1 MSGIVGLLRLD
12 GRPCDGEAD
21 ESFQRMLAA
30 IAHRGPDASTS
41 LCQGPLALGHAM
53 LRTTPESVTERQPLR
68 DETGELCLVLD
79 GRIDNRVQMQ
89 SSLEAGF
96 HHARDGSDADLLMSA
111 YARWGSACAGRLT
124 GDFAFALWDDR
135 RQRLFCARDPMGI
148 KSFYY
153 HCDGRTFRFASEP
166 RALFADRAVRCE
178 PNEGMIGEFLAG
190 SLQSTEETFFTG
202 VMRLRAGHSLTVG
215 DGQVRQR
222 RYWDIDSS
230 RELRYKADEE
240 YASHFLELF
249 TEAVRCRMR
258 ASGPVAAELSGGLDS
273 SSVVCVAA
281 KIERETALKEAGLN
295 TFSLVFPGAACDES
309 GYIADVAARCGKES
323 HVIRPLESTA
333 VRGATLAPRQM
344 DVPRFA
350 NDMMFDAL
358 GAEVRRRGVR
368 TLLTGQGGDDLFSGL
383 YHPYVD
389 HLIGLRLV
397 DLLRQLRLDAGRFGP
412 ASVPALC
419 YWHGLRPILRRRLPG
434 GAIRTMRRLLN
445 RDGVPGWIDP
455 HFARRTALC
464 ARLRGPDGDRG
475 RSSTWRRLLRER
487 IESGW
492 RAFYN
497 DSADQWAASFGF
509 DYRHPFYDTRIVE
522 FSWALP
528 VQQCW
533 RRADRKIIIPLA
545 MRDLL
550 PESIRQRPTK
560 AEFSEVFVEALRT
573 SGAAERKD
581 FFHSL
586 RIAAAGWVEPGQ
598 LRSMFDR
605 MIHLHARGDEG
616 YIAFVN
622 PLWASI
628 AMEDWYARTFA
639 Q

>member
-1 MSGIVGLLRLD
+1 
-12 GRPCDGEAD
+12 
-21 ESFQRMLAA
+21 
-30 IAHRGPDASTS
+30 
-41 LCQGPLALGHAM
+41 
-53 LRTTPESVTERQPLR
+53 
-68 DETGELCLVLD
+68 
-79 GRIDNRVQMQ
+79 
-89 SSLEAGF
+89 
-96 HHARDGSDADLLMSA
+96 
-111 YARWGSACAGRLT
+111 
-124 GDFAFALWDDR
+124 
-135 RQRLFCARDPMGI
+135 MGI

-153 HCDGRTFRFASEP
+153 HCDARTFRFASEP

-190 SLQSTEETFFTG
+190 SLQSTEETFFKG
-202 VMRLRAGHSLTVG
+202 VMRLRAGHSLRVG
-215 DGQVRQR
+215 DGQVRKR
-222 RYWDIDSS
+222 RYWDIDAA

-281 KIERETALKEAGLN
+281 KIERETTPREAGLK

-309 GYIADVAARCGKES
+309 GYIADVADRCGQAS
-323 HVIRPLESTA
+323 HVIRPLEPTD

-389 HLIGLRLV
+389 HLIGLRFI

-412 ASVPALC
+412 AAVPALC
-419 YWHGLRPILRRRLPG
+419 YWHGLRPILRRSLPG
-434 GAIRTMRRLLN
+434 GAVRTMRRLLN
-445 RDGVPGWIDP
+445 RGGVPSWIDP
-455 HFARRTALC
+455 RFARRTALRE
-464 ARLRGPDGDRG
+464 RLRGPDGDWG

-487 IESGW
+487 LESGW

-522 FSWALP
+522 FAWALP
-528 VQQCW
+528 ARQCW
-533 RRADRKIIIPLA
+533 RRADRKIIVPLA
-545 MRDLL
+545 LQGLL
-550 PESIRQRPTK
+550 PESIRHRPTK
-560 AEFSEVFVEALRT
+560 AEFSEVFVKALRT
-573 SGAAERKD
+573 SEAAERKD

-598 LRSMFDR
+598 LRAMFDR
-605 MIHLHARGDEG
+605 MIHLHARGDEK
-616 YIAFVN
+616 YIALVN

-628 AMEDWYARTFA
+628 AMEDWYARALSPQVA
-639 Q
+639 QRRDGHFSH